1 MIALEKAIPSD
12 RFTFTRQALRPVP
25 HDLKPFASPSVRKGN
40 ASLNENLIAVA
51 EKQDRAAFAD
61 LYAYFAPRIKAFMLK
76 RGCDLTTAE

>member
-1 MIALEKAIPSD
+1 MIALKMAIPSD
-12 RFTFTRQALRPVP
+12 RATFTRQALRPVP

-61 LYAYFAPRIKAFMLK
+61 LYAYLSLIHI
-76 RGCDLTTAE
+76 